1 MFRYAVLNFKFCD
14 HLAERER
21 ERERESCLL
30 YFNCLPDVL
39 TVNVMRPFLMVP
51 WVGVQCVFV
60 VFPTHN
66 CFHLDVKHLLKI
78 ESLNRRNHLII
89 ESLNGT
95 LANSM

>member
-1 MFRYAVLNFKFCD
+1 
-14 HLAERER
+14 
-21 ERERESCLL
+21 
-30 YFNCLPDVL
+30 
-39 TVNVMRPFLMVP
+39 MVP

-60 VFPTHN
+60 VFPGHN

-78 ESLNRRNHLII
+78 ESINRRNHLII